1 MHPNYYCIL
10 SLIITAFISF
20 SFLSVRRILF
30 TIISFSL
37 YRGAQSPVHN
47 APIISYFFYMGVH
60 NRQCTMPLLFL
71 ISFILS
77 LIFSFYILRHIQW
90 SVRRT
95 FGCEQTHIFCSTKFV
110 VTWLEIFDNM
120 LFNWAI
126 INFFLIE
133 YYVRAYWISYV

>member
-1 MHPNYYCIL
+1 MYPDYYCIL
-10 SLIITAFISF
+10 SLIITAIILIITAFISF
-20 SFLSVRRILF
+20 SFLSARRILC

-37 YRGAQSPVHN
+37 YGGDP
-47 APIISYFFYMGVH
+47 YY
-60 NRQCTMPLLFL
+60 LLFL
-71 ISFILS
+71 LYGGDPYYFLF
-77 LIFSFYILRHIQW
+77 LLYGGDPYYFLFLSFYILRHLQW

-95 FGCEQTHIFCSTKFV
+95 FGCEQTHNFCLIKV
-110 VTWLEIFDNM
+110 YCYLAGKFDNI